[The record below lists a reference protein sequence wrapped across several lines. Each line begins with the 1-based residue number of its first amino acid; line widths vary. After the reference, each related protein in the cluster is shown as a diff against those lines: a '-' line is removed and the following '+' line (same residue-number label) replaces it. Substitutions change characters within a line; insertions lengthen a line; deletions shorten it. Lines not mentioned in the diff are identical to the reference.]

1 MAVFS
6 TREDAEQFA
15 RQDPF
20 VVHGVVRG
28 WLVREWNEALTAE
41 AQDGC
46 TPTSAVRPDRLYA
59 QIGCTPRSAVRPD
72 RLYAQIGCT
81 PRSAVRPGRLHD

>member
-28 WLVREWNEALTAE
+28 WRVREWNEALTAE
-41 AQDGC
+41 A
-46 TPTSAVRPDRLYA
+46 
-59 QIGCTPRSAVRPD
+59 
-72 RLYAQIGCT
+72 
-81 PRSAVRPGRLHD
+81 